1 MLGFSNSSVY
11 HFYCLFSISSF
22 WTLCFF
28 FSPSSFF
35 VDFSVDFS
43 LLFNVLGS
51 SSFSKQGFQ
60 FFASKFSIFSSGF
73 LCVWSSDIRFFIKTV
88 HNSTLFSYYYLKPGN
103 QLYFCFLES
112 VTFNQGFLTL
122 PAATTF
128 VVNALLHKLLSDPYL
143 SKYNLD
149 LLEYQCQHTDTIYIY
164 MSHD

>member
-1 MLGFSNSSVY
+1 MISFLTYASVILFLNFVSTAECWVSRIVLCIISIVCFPY
-11 HFYCLFSISSF
+11 LHFERFV
-22 WTLCFF
+22 FF

-88 HNSTLFSYYYLKPGN
+88 HNSILFSYYYLKPGN

-143 SKYNLD
+143 S
-149 LLEYQCQHTDTIYIY
+149 
-164 MSHD
+164 